1 MQIIEDPVVLLF
13 RKVAWYR
20 RGTISHMM
28 IFPTMMSVYTSVY
41 DRGEIC

>member
-20 RGTISHMM
+20 RGTISHM